1 MSNGLQQRPINILP
15 SHNLT
20 RTRIVE
26 QLGNSQVLARMVAE
40 YRARGGRI
48 QQREANDPFS
58 ISSTPASVVGQSKQ
72 WDAAAKPPL
81 KTEGEEEKPNKQS
94 DLNWTSKVSIVLRS
108 YRGHMLSLPY
118 TDCLFAGEHSRNLF
132 FVDFKVFFFSEA
144 FKGAVTPPN

>member
-15 SHNLT
+15 SHSLT

-58 ISSTPASVVGQSKQ
+58 ISSTPASVVGQSKP

-108 YRGHMLSLPY
+108 SRGLSRQPG
-118 TDCLFAGEHSRNLF
+118 TCLVYFTLF
-132 FVDFKVFFFSEA
+132 FVDFEVFFFSEV
-144 FKGAVTPPN
+144 FKGAVISPQIGF